1 MTQLIPQQKIDEAA
15 SDYADVNYDEDYR
28 NFYDVCETAFNAG
41 VQFALKEIEPL
52 ICEFAE
58 WAYKNYDYIE
68 RIGNK
73 SEWIWKKNN
82 DCFTTKQLLE
92 EFINSKNK

>member
-1 MTQLIPQQKIDEAA
+1 MTQLISQQKIDEAA
-15 SDYADVNYDEDYR
+15 EHYAIHKFDNPDIDLSDGVK
-28 NFYDVCETAFNAG
+28 FG
-41 VQFALKEIEPL
+41 VQFTLKEIEPL
-52 ICEFAE
+52 ICEAIE